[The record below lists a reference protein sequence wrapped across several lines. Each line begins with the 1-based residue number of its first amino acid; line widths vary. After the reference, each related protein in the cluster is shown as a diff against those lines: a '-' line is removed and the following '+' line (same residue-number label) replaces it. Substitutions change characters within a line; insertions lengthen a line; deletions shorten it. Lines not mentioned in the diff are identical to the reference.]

1 VGRLRVV
8 SICVSVDSIEKEE
21 VRLLSSSLFLHNSI
35 QRRSLSNRTILD
47 LVGQTV
53 RSDREDGGF
62 SLISII
68 GKGLSLG
75 VR

>member
-1 VGRLRVV
+1 MGRLRVV

-21 VRLLSSSLFLHNSI
+21 VRLLSSSLFLHNPI
-35 QRRSLSNRTILD
+35 QRRSLSNRTILY

-53 RSDREDGGF
+53 RSDRENSF

>member
-1 VGRLRVV
+1 MGRLRVV
-8 SICVSVDSIEKEE
+8 SICVSVDSIEEKE
-21 VRLLSSSLFLHNSI
+21 VRLLSSSLFLHNPI

-53 RSDREDGGF
+53 RSDRENSF

>member
-1 VGRLRVV
+1 MGRLRVV

-21 VRLLSSSLFLHNSI
+21 VRLLSSSLFLHNPI

-53 RSDREDGGF
+53 RSDREDGF